1 MPSHLLLQ
9 VLAQRLNLLQLLT
22 DLLLNLLLNPTLPL
36 SQHQAPVQKLNTIL
50 LLLLKPKVLRPLL
63 RLSLLAQAKPLMRL
77 LKTIQILLLLQ
88 ARKNLAPKRTKRARI
103 TPVSL
108 PKSRKTL
115 RNQTRKLRKLPKKLI
130 NQSETMICEKL
141 ECKTP
146 NSEFCNI
153 FNAQNLDKTI

>member
-1 MPSHLLLQ
+1 
-9 VLAQRLNLLQLLT
+9 
-22 DLLLNLLLNPTLPL
+22 
-36 SQHQAPVQKLNTIL
+36 
-50 LLLLKPKVLRPLL
+50 
-63 RLSLLAQAKPLMRL
+63 MRL
-77 LKTIQILLLLQ
+77 LKTILIQYHLQ
-88 ARKNLAPKRTKRARI
+88 EKKTTQRRTKRARI

-115 RNQTRKLRKLPKKLI
+115 RKQTRKLRKLPKKLM
-130 NQSETMICEKL
+130 NQSETMICEKP